1 MHCPD
6 YWCRR
11 SGDPCDRDIMHKGCR
26 KTKNDFVRKEIV
38 IIFVCIHIITD
49 ITFIYLK
56 TGQSL
61 AVISGL

>member
-1 MHCPD
+1 
-6 YWCRR
+6 
-11 SGDPCDRDIMHKGCR
+11 MHKGCR